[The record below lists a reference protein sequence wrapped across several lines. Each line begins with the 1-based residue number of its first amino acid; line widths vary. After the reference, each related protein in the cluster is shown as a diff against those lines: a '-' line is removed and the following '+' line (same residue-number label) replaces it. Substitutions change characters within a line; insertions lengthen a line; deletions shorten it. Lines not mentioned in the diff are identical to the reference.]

1 MDCEKA
7 ELTML
12 KSLEEDL
19 TDSEQYCINTH
30 MKNCEHCQKFFE
42 SVQSVLVNKNN
53 DQIDF
58 VNDDFFNESV
68 MKQIRKL
75 NKTKD
80 KIFTAIFEFIQSCIM
95 KIKYRTRYNQ
105 M

>member
-30 MKNCEHCQKFFE
+30 VKNCDSCQQFFE
-42 SVQSVLVNKNN
+42 NVQNALLDKNKE
-53 DQIDF
+53 QMDF

-80 KIFTAIFEFIQSCIM
+80 KILTVIFEFIQSCIM
-95 KIKYRTRYNQ
+95 KIKYRIRYN
-105 M
+105 